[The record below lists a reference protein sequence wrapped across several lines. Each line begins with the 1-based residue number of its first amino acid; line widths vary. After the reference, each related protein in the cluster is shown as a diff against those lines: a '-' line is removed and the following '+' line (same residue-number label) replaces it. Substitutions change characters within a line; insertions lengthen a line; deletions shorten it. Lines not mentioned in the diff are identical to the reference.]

1 MLRYILKRL
10 VMLIPVILVTS
21 FLIFW
26 AMSLTGGDP
35 ALMLAGDN
43 AKPEQIEQI
52 REELGLND
60 PFIVRYGNYM
70 KGMITGD
77 MGQSYVTKRDVFK
90 TFMERLPNTLMLGGA
105 AVLIAVA
112 VSLPLGIYT
121 AIHQNTWK
129 DTAGMIFALF
139 GTSMPNFWLGL
150 MLIIL
155 FSLKLGLFP
164 TGGKGGLDSLV
175 LPAVTVGFG
184 LAALSPV
191 IFDYEVD
198 VIGQNMQDRLMGPCA
213 AHWFGTDEYGRDLF
227 ARVVYGARYSL
238 IIGVGS
244 VALGLI
250 VGTILGS
257 QAGFHG
263 GVTDSI
269 IMRGIDIFYSIPN
282 IMTAVV
288 IVSLLGPSTVNLMI
302 ALAFSCASSFA
313 RIVRASVMTIRD
325 QEYVESSYA
334 MGLPTWKI
342 IVKHIL
348 PNCLSPI
355 IVQITLLIGTTI
367 ISASSL
373 SFLGIGVPAPAP
385 EWGALLSAGRGHIR
399 DASYMCII
407 PGLAIMFTVLALNLL
422 GDGLRDAL
430 DPKLKK

>member
-1 MLRYILKRL
+1 MAAVLLMWGGTGKVMAQKNIDKMAAELEKRDD
-10 VMLIPVILVTS
+10 VAINS
-21 FLIFW
+21 
-26 AMSLTGGDP
+26 
-35 ALMLAGDN
+35 
-43 AKPEQIEQI
+43 
-52 REELGLND
+52 
-60 PFIVRYGNYM
+60 
-70 KGMITGD
+70 
-77 MGQSYVTKRDVFK
+77 VTKRDPK
-90 TFMERLPNTLMLGGA
+90 TRK
-105 AVLIAVA
+105 VVK
-112 VSLPLGIYT
+112 VVKS
-121 AIHQNTWK
+121 
-129 DTAGMIFALF
+129 
-139 GTSMPNFWLGL
+139 
-150 MLIIL
+150 
-155 FSLKLGLFP
+155 FSLKDENIGARLIEAFEKDEEYAETAIKDMPKGR
-164 TGGKGGLDSLV
+164 GK
-175 LPAVTVGFG
+175 AQKANFTF
-184 LAALSPV
+184 
-191 IFDYEVD
+191 IY
-198 VIGQNMQDRLMGPCA
+198 I
-213 AHWFGTDEYGRDLF
+213 
-227 ARVVYGARYSL
+227 YGARYSL

-244 VALGLI
+244 VLLGLL

-257 QAGFHG
+257 QAGFKG
-263 GVTDSI
+263 GITDSI

-385 EWGALLSAGRGHIR
+385 EWGALLSAGRSHIR